1 MYMLAGCAV
10 LHTDRQVLTVGFDG
24 WHRVDTLNKVG
35 SGRGWRQR
43 EAWRAQARELKQAR
57 SLQQDD
63 REYGS
68 YKVVTVEVFE
78 SNRCYM
84 DEYSICAHLGRTL
97 QVSVHSCPCPRGQG
111 PLLAHV
117 RFIFTFAA
125 CEHPE
130 LSGLAVNVRN
140 AALSLV

>member
-1 MYMLAGCAV
+1 
-10 LHTDRQVLTVGFDG
+10 
-24 WHRVDTLNKVG
+24 VG

-63 REYGS
+63 QEYGS

-84 DEYSICAHLGRTL
+84 DEYSICAHLGCTLRT
-97 QVSVHSCPCPRGQG
+97 R
-111 PLLAHV
+111 
-117 RFIFTFAA
+117 
-125 CEHPE
+125 
-130 LSGLAVNVRN
+130 
-140 AALSLV
+140 AALYKCLHTAAHLP